1 MLNDNNTCPIC
12 LFRTTTHIIK
22 CNHSYCINCLCRI
35 KKCAICRTQI
45 QQSII
50 NNEIRSKNRTISN
63 KYMFISPEMYQ
74 PSGYVDMSRI
84 YPIYNFN
91 ISPEMH
97 QPSGYADMSRIFS
110 LTIRFSNYDA

>member
-12 LFRTTTHIIK
+12 LFRTTTHITQ

-35 KKCAICRTQI
+35 KKCAICRTQL
-45 QQSII
+45 QQFII

-63 KYMFISPEMYQ
+63 KHQS
-74 PSGYVDMSRI
+74 SGYADMSRI

-91 ISPEMH
+91 ISPEMY
-97 QPSGYADMSRIFS
+97 QPSGYMDMSRILS

>member
-1 MLNDNNTCPIC
+1 
-12 LFRTTTHIIK
+12 
-22 CNHSYCINCLCRI
+22 
-35 KKCAICRTQI
+35 
-45 QQSII
+45 
-50 NNEIRSKNRTISN
+50 
-63 KYMFISPEMYQ
+63 MFISPEMYQ